1 MTAPGVSRYSGLRV
15 LIVEDDFL
23 VARSLQILL
32 SGLGCEVIGPA
43 STADEACELIRARPV
58 DGALLDIAL
67 TPGTSAPVARALL
80 YRGRPFVF
88 VTGYANIAT
97 LPDDLRGYRVLHKP
111 VDRETLASAIHE
123 FVRKAG

>member
-1 MTAPGVSRYSGLRV
+1 MTAPGVSRYSGLRILV
-15 LIVEDDFL
+15 VEDDFL

-88 VTGYANIAT
+88 VTGYANIAM
-97 LPDDLRGYRVLHKP
+97 LP
-111 VDRETLASAIHE
+111 ETLASAIHE